1 MGSLQFAMQEAHFS
15 CSKPAVELVWQKRS
29 GFLTAGILVE
39 NQCILDGFHGNETTL
54 VGDFAFGIM
63 LGSMKVTNVPNLDQS
78 AMLNAQSN
86 MEPHLANA
94 NLATMVVDNNIF
106 LLDLASFGQ
115 PGNTGNLS

>member
-1 MGSLQFAMQEAHFS
+1 MASSLLASLWKTNAYWI
-15 CSKPAVELVWQKRS
+15 V
-29 GFLTAGILVE
+29 
-39 NQCILDGFHGNETTL
+39 FHGNETTL

-78 AMLNAQSN
+78 AMLSAQSN

-106 LLDLASFGQ
+106 LVIWHPLASLA
-115 PGNTGNLS
+115 TLAI